1 MSTVHGGQGRIIID
15 GLVLRLDAA
24 NPRSYTNGSTT
35 WTDLSGNGN
44 NGTLNG
50 PTGGLPSYNSSNGGS
65 ITFDGTDDYVNLP
78 NSSLLKP
85 TNPTISMWIKPGI
98 LNKTQAVFDGG
109 YYNSI
114 GGYLIYTNSSNNFM
128 FYVRNSNNNTEGVG
142 VRSTLSTT
150 VFTTSNWYNVTGVFN
165 GSTVFLYI
173 NGVLENSGT
182 MTNPI
187 SYTNSIN
194 FWIGNYASAPS
205 AGLTF
210 KGSISNSLVYNRALS
225 ATEVRQNYNATR
237 ARFGL

>member
-1 MSTVHGGQGRIIID
+1 MSTVNGNYYGGIVRN
-15 GLVLRLDAA
+15 GLVLLLDAA
-24 NPRSYTNGSTT
+24 KRDSYPKTGTV

-44 NGTLNG
+44 TGTLTNS
-50 PTGGLPSYNSSNGGS
+50 TAYNSSNGGS
-65 ITFDGTDDYVNLP
+65 IVFDGTNNYVSLP

-85 TNPTISMWIKPGI
+85 TNPTISMWLKPSI
-98 LNKTQAVFDGG
+98 LNKTQVVFDGG

-114 GGYLIYTNSSNNFM
+114 AGYLIYTNSTNNFM

-173 NGVLENSGT
+173 NGVLENSGA

-187 SYTNSIN
+187 SYTNSNN
-194 FWIGNYASAPS
+194 FLIGNYASALNL
-205 AGLTF
+205 GLNF
-210 KGSISNSLVYNRALS
+210 QGSNSNTLLYNRALS
-225 ATEVRQNYNATR
+225 AIEVLQNYNALKGR
-237 ARFGL
+237 YI